1 MLLTLK
7 IADGSTAI
15 VNTDTIL
22 YIGQAMD
29 PNSKQPL
36 LSHSAI
42 IFGGGFAVRPDG
54 QIVQQSMLV
63 RGTPTEIAELIR
75 NAYSSYPIEAHN

>member
-1 MLLTLK
+1 MMLLTLK
-7 IADGSTAI
+7 GTDGGTVI

-22 YIGQAMD
+22 YIGQAVD

-36 LSHSAI
+36 LGHSAI

-63 RGTPTEIAELIR
+63 RGTPQDISDRIGTARYLKEV
-75 NAYSSYPIEAHN
+75 